1 MSEQQHDQQLSHERA
16 QRRENPDPTEGERP
30 FPKPLLAVVIGL
42 VAWGI
47 GYIYITQSNDDAAFG
62 DHRTLSTLQ
71 GPAPGAKV
79 DGAQIYNAQCV
90 ACHQATGL
98 GLAGVFPPLAE
109 SEWVTG
115 DPKRLAQIVLHGVS
129 GTLTVKGAA
138 YNGMMP
144 PFKDK
149 LDDAELAA
157 VLTHVRSQ
165 FGNRA
170 EPVDAKLVAEARSA
184 SSARTAPWKGDDEL
198 ASFK

>member
-1 MSEQQHDQQLSHERA
+1 MSEQQFDHERA

-30 FPKPLLAVVIGL
+30 FPKPLLAVVIAL
-42 VAWGI
+42 VTWAI
-47 GYIYITQSNDDAAFG
+47 GYITITQSNDNAAFG

-90 ACHQATGL
+90 ACHQATGV

-149 LDDAELAA
+149 LDDAEMAA
-157 VLTHVRSQ
+157 LLTHIRSQ

-170 EPVDAKLVAEARSA
+170 EAVDAKLVLDARSA
-184 SSARTAPWKGDDEL
+184 SSARTAPWNGDNEL
-198 ASFK
+198 ATFK

>member
-1 MSEQQHDQQLSHERA
+1 MSEQQFDHERA

-30 FPKPLLAVVIGL
+30 FPKPLLAVVIAL
-42 VAWGI
+42 VTWAI
-47 GYIYITQSNDDAAFG
+47 GYITITQSNDNATFG

-90 ACHQATGL
+90 ACHQATGV

-149 LDDAELAA
+149 LDDAEMAA
-157 VLTHVRSQ
+157 LLTHIRSQ

-170 EPVDAKLVAEARSA
+170 EAVDAKLVLDARSA
-184 SSARTAPWKGDDEL
+184 SSARTAPWNGDNEL
-198 ASFK
+198 ATFK

>member
-90 ACHQATGL
+90 ACHQASGL

-115 DPKRLAQIVLHGVS
+115 DPARLAQVVLHGVS
-129 GTLTVKGAA
+129 GTLTVKGSA

-149 LDDAELAA
+149 LDDAQMAA
-157 VLTHVRSQ
+157 LLTHIRSQ

-170 EPVDAKLVAEARSA
+170 EAVDAKLVTEARSA
-184 SSARTAPWKGDDEL
+184 SAGRTAPWKGDDEL
-198 ASFK
+198 AYFK

>member
-1 MSEQQHDQQLSHERA
+1 MSEQPHDRLQDHERA

-30 FPKPLLAVVIGL
+30 FPKPLLATVIAL

-115 DPKRLAQIVLHGVS
+115 DPKRLAQIVLHGVN

-149 LDDAELAA
+149 LDDAEMAA
-157 VLTHVRSQ
+157 LLSHIRSQ

-170 EPVDAKLVAEARSA
+170 EAVDAKLVAEARSA
-184 SSARTAPWKGDDEL
+184 SSARTASWKGDDEL
-198 ASFK
+198 ATFK

>member
-1 MSEQQHDQQLSHERA
+1 MRPSKTRTPDGVAGVAAAREGPGTTRRRQLQA
-16 QRRENPDPTEGERP
+16 
-30 FPKPLLAVVIGL
+30 L
-42 VAWGI
+42 
-47 GYIYITQSNDDAAFG
+47 
-62 DHRTLSTLQ
+62 
-71 GPAPGAKV
+71 GA
-79 DGAQIYNAQCV
+79 
-90 ACHQATGL
+90 GL

-115 DPKRLAQIVLHGVS
+115 DANRLAQIVLHGVS

-149 LDDAELAA
+149 LDDAEMAA
-157 VLTHVRSQ
+157 LLTHIRGQ

-184 SSARTAPWKGDDEL
+184 SSARTAPWNGDDEL

>member
-1 MSEQQHDQQLSHERA
+1 MSEHPHEHEHDHERA
-16 QRRENPDPTEGERP
+16 RRRENPDPTEVERP

-42 VAWGI
+42 VSWGV
-47 GYIYITQSNDDAAFG
+47 GYIYITQSNDNAAFG

-98 GLAGVFPPLAE
+98 GLVGVFPPLAE

-149 LDDAELAA
+149 LDDAHMAA
-157 VLTHVRSQ
+157 LLTHIRSQ

-170 EPVDAKLVAEARSA
+170 DAVDASLMRDARSA

-198 ASFK
+198 ASFR

>member
-1 MSEQQHDQQLSHERA
+1 MSEQQFDHERA

-30 FPKPLLAVVIGL
+30 FPKPLLAVVIAL
-42 VAWGI
+42 VTWAI
-47 GYIYITQSNDDAAFG
+47 GYITITQSNDNAAFG

-90 ACHQATGL
+90 ACHQATGV

-149 LDDAELAA
+149 LDDAEMAA
-157 VLTHVRSQ
+157 LLTHIRSQ

-170 EPVDAKLVAEARSA
+170 EAVDATLVLDARSA
-184 SSARTAPWKGDDEL
+184 SRARTAPWNGDDEL
-198 ASFK
+198 ATFK

>member
-1 MSEQQHDQQLSHERA
+1 MSDQQMDDERA

-30 FPKPLLAVVIGL
+30 FPKPLLAVVVSL
-42 VAWGI
+42 VLWGVS
-47 GYIYITQSNDDAAFG
+47 YIYVTQSNDDAAFG
-62 DHRTLSTLQ
+62 DHRTLATLQ

-98 GLAGVFPPLAE
+98 GLAGVFPPLGG

-115 DPKRLAQIVLHGVS
+115 DPRRLAQMVLHGVS

-149 LDDAELAA
+149 LGDPELAA
-157 VLTHVRSQ
+157 LLSHIRSQ
-165 FGNRA
+165 FGNTA
-170 EPVDAKLVAEARSA
+170 APVDAKLVAEARSA
-184 SSARTAPWKGDDEL
+184 SEARKTPWNGDDEL
-198 ASFK
+198 AAFK

>member
-1 MSEQQHDQQLSHERA
+1 MTQQSDEQQFDHERA
-16 QRRENPDPTEGERP
+16 QRRENPDPIEGERP
-30 FPKPLLAVVIGL
+30 FRKPLLAVVIAL
-42 VAWGI
+42 VTWGI
-47 GYIYITQSNDDAAFG
+47 GYIYITQSNDNAAFG

-90 ACHQATGL
+90 ACHQATGV

-115 DPKRLAQIVLHGVS
+115 DPKRLAQIVLHGVN

-149 LDDAELAA
+149 LGDAEMAA
-157 VLTHVRSQ
+157 LLTHVRSQ

-170 EPVDAKLVAEARSA
+170 EPIDAKLVAEARST
-184 SSARTAPWKGDDEL
+184 SSARTAPWNGDDEL
-198 ASFK
+198 TTFK

>member
-1 MSEQQHDQQLSHERA
+1 MSEQQFDHERA

-30 FPKPLLAVVIGL
+30 FPKPLLAVVVAL
-42 VAWGI
+42 VTWAI
-47 GYIYITQSNDDAAFG
+47 GYIYITQSNDNAAFG

-79 DGAQIYNAQCV
+79 DGAQIYTSQCV
-90 ACHQATGL
+90 ACHQATGT

-144 PFKDK
+144 PFKEK
-149 LDDAELAA
+149 LDDAEMAA
-157 VLTHVRSQ
+157 LLTHIRSQ

-170 EPVDAKLVAEARSA
+170 DAVDAKLVLDARSA
-184 SSARTAPWKGDDEL
+184 SSARTAPWNGDDEL
-198 ASFK
+198 ATFK

>member
-1 MSEQQHDQQLSHERA
+1 MSEQMNDQQREQERA

-30 FPKPLLAVVIGL
+30 FPKPLMAVVIGL

-47 GYIYITQSNDDAAFG
+47 GYIYVTQSNDDAAFG
-62 DHRTLSTLQ
+62 DHRTLATLQ

-90 ACHQATGL
+90 ACHQASGL

-149 LDDAELAA
+149 LDDAEMAA
-157 VLTHVRSQ
+157 LLSHIRSQ

-170 EPVDAKLVAEARSA
+170 QAIDAKLVAQARSA
-184 SSARTAPWKGDDEL
+184 SAERTAPWKGDDEL